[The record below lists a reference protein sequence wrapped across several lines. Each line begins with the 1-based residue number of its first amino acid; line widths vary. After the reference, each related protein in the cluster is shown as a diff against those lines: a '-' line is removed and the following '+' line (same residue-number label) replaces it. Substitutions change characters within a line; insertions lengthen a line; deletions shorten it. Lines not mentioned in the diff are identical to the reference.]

1 MGELTRQDKKSENK
15 LLAVFKEVYQIW
27 ISERPVMFAA
37 AMAYYALF
45 SVVPLIYITLFFANL
60 VFKKFSIGD
69 QLYTLASDFF
79 SEEVVIYFQEG
90 IANLAE
96 TTTGGTTLGSAIGII
111 AILFS
116 ASFIF
121 FQIQQTLNIIFQVP
135 PRPRDATREMIR
147 NRILAFAMLF
157 GVVLIVILALAINLT
172 ISFAASLIQLNFLIS
187 LLSFSFL
194 AGLGT
199 LTIALM
205 FKMLSNADIAWKH
218 IWPGA
223 AAAAVI
229 ISLLIQLIGIFL
241 SSTRFTSALEA
252 AGTVSVLLIT
262 YYFLGQIFILGAV
275 LTRVLAARGGETIS
289 PRHK

>member
-1 MGELTRQDKKSENK
+1 MSELTQQDKKTENG
-15 LLAVFKEVYQIW
+15 LMGVFKEVYQIW
-27 ISERPVMFAA
+27 VSERPVMFAA

-45 SVVPLIYITLFFANL
+45 SVVPLIYTTIFFANL
-60 VFKKFSIGD
+60 VFEKFSIGD
-69 QLYTLASDFF
+69 QLYALASDSF
-79 SEEVVIYFQEG
+79 SEEVVIYFQDG

-96 TTTGGTTLGSAIGII
+96 TTTGGTILGSTIGII

-135 PRPRDATREMIR
+135 PPPRDATREMIR

-157 GVVLIVILALAINLT
+157 GIVLIVILALAINLS
-172 ISFAASLIQLNFLIS
+172 ISFAASYIQLNFLIS

-205 FKMLSNADIAWKH
+205 FKILSNADIAWKH

-223 AAAAVI
+223 AVAAVI

-241 SSTRFTSALEA
+241 SSTRLTSALEA

-275 LTRVLAARGGETIS
+275 LTRVLAAKGGEAIV

>member
-1 MGELTRQDKKSENK
+1 MGKLTQQDKKSKNK

-27 ISERPVMFAA
+27 VSERPATFAA

-45 SVVPLIYITLFFANL
+45 SVVPLIYIILFFANL
-60 VFKKFSIGD
+60 VLEKLSIGN

-79 SEEVVIYFQEG
+79 GEEVVIYFQER

-96 TTTGGTTLGSAIGII
+96 TTTGGTILGSAIGII
-111 AILFS
+111 TILFS

-121 FQIQQTLNIIFQVP
+121 FQIQHTLNFIFHVP
-135 PRPRDATREMIR
+135 PPPRDATREMIR
-147 NRILAFAMLF
+147 NRILAFAMLL
-157 GVVLIVILALAINLT
+157 GIVLIVILALAINLS
-172 ISFAASLIQLNFLIS
+172 ISFVASYIQLNFLIS

-205 FKMLSNADIAWKH
+205 FKILSNADIAWKH

-223 AAAAVI
+223 AAVAVI
-229 ISLLIQLIGIFL
+229 VSLLFQLIGIFL

-252 AGTVSVLLIT
+252 AGAVSILLIT
-262 YYFLGQIFILGAV
+262 YYFLGQIFVLGAV
-275 LTRVLAARGGETIS
+275 LTRVLAAKGGKTIT
-289 PRHK
+289 PRH

>member
-1 MGELTRQDKKSENK
+1 MSKLTQQDKKTENG
-15 LLAVFKEVYQIW
+15 LMGIFKEVYQIW
-27 ISERPVMFAA
+27 VSERPVMFAA

-45 SVVPLIYITLFFANL
+45 SVVPLIYIILFFANL
-60 VFKKFSIGD
+60 VLEKFSIGD
-69 QLYTLASDFF
+69 QLYILASDFF
-79 SEEVVIYFQEG
+79 GEEVVIYFQEG

-96 TTTGGTTLGSAIGII
+96 TTTGGTILGSAIGII

-121 FQIQQTLNIIFQVP
+121 FQIQQTLNFIFQVP
-135 PRPRDATREMIR
+135 PPPRDATREMIR

-157 GVVLIVILALAINLT
+157 GIVLIVILALAINLT
-172 ISFAASLIQLNFLIS
+172 ISFVASYIQLNFLIS

-205 FKMLSNADIAWKH
+205 FKILSNADIAWKH

-229 ISLLIQLIGIFL
+229 VSLLIQLIGIFL

-252 AGTVSVLLIT
+252 AGAVSVLLIT

-275 LTRVLAARGGETIS
+275 LTRVLAARGGETIN